1 MPARLRDVADA
12 AGVSISTAAH
22 VLRGYTK
29 SRIKQE
35 TCDHVIAV
43 AAELG
48 YRPNA
53 IARSLKTQQVKAIG
67 LYTGYGYQS
76 LRDPFLAEVYTGIRL
91 ACREL
96 HYDFVVHGDIGG
108 KTANEIRL
116 KLSDG
121 KVGGIVVHAPTDDP
135 VVASLVDGDL
145 PAVAIA
151 DRQPSFPSLVADDV
165 HGIQLLVDMLWE
177 RGHRKILYGTS
188 HVPLAA
194 IAARSQTFVRLVSEH
209 GGEPIVRP
217 IPSHA
222 TERLVDEVLAMPNPP
237 TAICCWNDYY
247 AYALIARCLTS
258 GVRIPEDIAIVGF
271 DGLLDTRLPARRL
284 VTVAVPWEHMASEA
298 VRMLVRQIG
307 GEELPELTVFPVS
320 LVEGDTA

>member
-1 MPARLRDVADA
+1 
-12 AGVSISTAAH
+12 
-22 VLRGYTK
+22 
-29 SRIKQE
+29 
-35 TCDHVIAV
+35 VIAV

-53 IARSLKTQQVKAIG
+53 IARSLRTQQVKAMG
-67 LYTGYGYQS
+67 LYSGYGYHS

-91 ACREL
+91 ACRDL
-96 HYDFVVHGDIGG
+96 HYDFVVHGDIEG
-108 KTANEIRL
+108 KTANEIKL

-121 KVGGIVVHAPTDDP
+121 KVGGLVLHAPPGDP
-135 VVASLVDGDL
+135 VVASLDGGDL

-151 DRQPSFPSLVADDV
+151 DRQLSFPSLVADDNQGV
-165 HGIQLLVDMLWE
+165 RLLVDFLWE
-177 RGHRKILYGTS
+177 RGHRKIVYGTS
-188 HVPLAA
+188 HVRLAS
-194 IAARSQTFVRLVSEH
+194 IEARSETFVRLVSER

-217 IPSHA
+217 IQSHEA
-222 TERLVDEVLAMPNPP
+222 EKLVDEVLAMPDPP

-247 AYALIARCLTS
+247 AYLLIARCLKS
-258 GVRIPEDIAIVGF
+258 GVRIPDDLAIVGF

-307 GEELPELTVFPVS
+307 GEELPGLTIFPVS